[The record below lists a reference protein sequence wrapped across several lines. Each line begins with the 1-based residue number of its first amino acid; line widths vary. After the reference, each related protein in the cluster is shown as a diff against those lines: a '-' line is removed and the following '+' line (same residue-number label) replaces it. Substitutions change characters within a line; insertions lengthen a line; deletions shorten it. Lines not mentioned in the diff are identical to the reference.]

1 MKIIEKLLKKTPA
14 FIWHI
19 KHWYLMTDAWDIDQ
33 ICKQTVMI
41 SVFWALE
48 ALFVD
53 EKSIFVNENDK
64 KNDWR
69 RLQLSFDIS
78 NIDVWYF
85 FHQQTRTQEL

>member
-1 MKIIEKLLKKTPA
+1 MKMIEKLLKKTPA

-33 ICKQTVMI
+33 ICKQTVTI

-53 EKSIFVNENDK
+53 EKSIFVNENDRK
-64 KNDWR
+64 MIEKDS
-69 RLQLSFDIS
+69 SFHLIYTYRHIS
-78 NIDVWYF
+78 SYSQF
-85 FHQQTRTQEL
+85 FS